1 MRDTGVR
8 TRPKSRPRSCNED
21 SLSGER
27 HAGTFEC
34 NNTKDGPRPVGWD
47 QANQGIGQRSILH
60 LRKEGLSPLSQLS
73 PSSAAFSMLRS
84 DAIIEIMASTM
95 TTAPYT

>member
-47 QANQGIGQRSILH
+47 QANQGIGQRRILH

-84 DAIIEIMASTM
+84 DAIMEIMASTM